1 MKSGDITV
9 TNKRVL
15 DALRNTT
22 AKSVGVSPDTL
33 SKNVASTLQL
43 IKCRVL
49 RVYNTRQEVYVQII
63 SNKKKVKAKILNPFL
78 SEQVN
83 ISFTIDG
90 IIHNDEK
97 GYYIEPYEK
106 LYGCI
111 MEFKDKSTKGNDYC
125 FLGFMDVNTTALN
138 SNSVKG
144 EILIK
149 VENNYIS
156 ITEERVN
163 IKAENLFINGLP
175 YDSPHLK
182 NYYTKKEVDKLI
194 HELDP
199 TLNVKEVL
207 G

>member
-43 IKCRVL
+43 IKCRIL

-90 IIHNDEK
+90 IIHNDAEVRKQFLDQAKHEPMEQIDREGVGRHGAGRFSQRTLHQAVPMLLEK
-97 GYYIEPYEK
+97 DEDPGGIQHAGEIEVAFEVAHDPAR
-106 LYGCI
+106 LYG
-111 MEFKDKSTKGNDYC
+111 K
-125 FLGFMDVNTTALN
+125 
-138 SNSVKG
+138 
-144 EILIK
+144 
-149 VENNYIS
+149 
-156 ITEERVN
+156 RVGTQ
-163 IKAENLFINGLP
+163 AMRQ
-175 YDSPHLK
+175 
-182 NYYTKKEVDKLI
+182 
-194 HELDP
+194 
-199 TLNVKEVL
+199 
-207 G
+207 